1 MTFTRL
7 GSRWGDG
14 EAWKVGKRK
23 FRDVFIG
30 VNNKKLHPTD
40 NFRQVILNRG
50 KFLSVISKLYHRA
63 LRTDK
68 KRKRAVK
75 RVL

>member
-7 GSRWGDG
+7 GSRWGNG
-14 EAWKVGKRK
+14 EAWKVGKRN

-30 VNNKKLHPTD
+30 VNNKKIHPTD
-40 NFRQVILNRG
+40 NFRQVMLNRG
-50 KFLSVISKLYHRA
+50 TFLLVISKLYHSA
-63 LRTDK
+63 LRRDK
-68 KRKRAVK
+68 KRKHAVK